1 LFNFQTLDRYN
12 GIAELELGLRL
23 VLGLG
28 LGPGLGLGSVVI
40 CGAIHQSEVYKLN
53 NICYLS

>member
-28 LGPGLGLGSVVI
+28 SG
-40 CGAIHQSEVYKLN
+40 
-53 NICYLS
+53 